1 MSDDVNIF
9 DWQVAAAA
17 ETGAEGVWL
26 KLLPKGTFKLRDGRG
41 PFLADDLHAIVD
53 RTLQHAATTELMVDY
68 DHQAAF
74 SAVPGVG
81 GRAEAAGWIKK
92 FEVRADGIYGLVQWT
107 GEAAGKIAAQTY
119 RYISPLFTS
128 AKSGRVGKLLNV
140 ALVNMPALDLAAVAA
155 SNLHLTEREPEDM
168 NSIAKA
174 LGLADSASSDAILAA
189 LNDRHSKIAAA
200 VGLKADA
207 AFTDIVSA
215 AAAAIAAL
223 GTVAQAA
230 GLQAGAGVD
239 DVVAAMAKNAP
250 MSLVASLQTEVKS
263 LRETLEGKGVED
275 IVSAALKGGKI
286 APAQEAWA
294 RNYAKADLAG
304 FSAFVENQPQLTKV
318 QLGDREIP
326 ANQALDA
333 NAIAAAAQLYQDEQ
347 AKLGRTVTMAD
358 AVTHVEAEQAKA
370 KK

>member
-9 DWQVAAAA
+9 DWTVAAAA

-41 PFLADDLHAIVD
+41 PFVADDLQAIVD
-53 RTLQHAATTELMVDY
+53 RTLQHASTTDLMVDY

-81 GRAEAAGWIKK
+81 GRAEAAGWIRK
-92 FEVRADGIYGLVQWT
+92 FEPRADGIYGLVQWT
-107 GEAAGKIAAQTY
+107 DEAAAKIAASKY

-155 SNLHLTEREPEDM
+155 SNLLLEKEPEDM

-174 LGLADSASSDAILAA
+174 LGLADNASSDAILAA
-189 LNDRHSKIAAA
+189 LNDRHGKIAAA
-200 VGLKADA
+200 LGLKADA
-207 AFTDIVSA
+207 AFGDIVTA
-215 AAAAIAAL
+215 AGAAIAAL

-230 GLQAGAGVD
+230 GLKADAGVD
-239 DVVAAMAKNAP
+239 EVVAAMAGNAP
-250 MSLVASLQTEVKS
+250 MSVVTSLQAEVKT
-263 LRETLEGKGVED
+263 LKDTLEGKGVED
-275 IVSAALKGGKI
+275 VVSAALKAGKI

-294 RNYAKADLAG
+294 RTYAKANLAG
-304 FSAFVENQPQLTKV
+304 FNAFVENQPQLTKV
-318 QLGDREIP
+318 QLGDREVP
-326 ANQALDA
+326 ANQELDA

-347 AKLGRTVTMAD
+347 AKLGRVVTMTD
-358 AVTHVEAEQAKA
+358 AVTHVEAEQAKG